1 MRKTLFGAVAATIL
15 VFAVALAVALIGV
28 AGGVPAAAAGDPL
41 ASPSILL
48 SPSSSVSPSPSSS
61 PGPVVAPVTV
71 ALADVTVQTGKWATM
86 RYRIEDTS
94 SATATVSIVLRWANG
109 RKVTTFHPKGPQPTN
124 VDLAF
129 KGLMSFVPGS
139 YEYVVHA
146 TNEAGVAETTAGHR
160 KVTITSPPPPLY
172 PTAASIKKAIA
183 YLKTRNA
190 GAALAVVDTH
200 GVLHGVNLNK
210 QFTSASVVKAM
221 LLVQY
226 LRTHT
231 TVSSSM
237 RTTLTL
243 MITQSNNAAAFRVY
257 SIVGANGLRSLAHV
271 SGMTRFVPGGN
282 VLYSRITAADQA
294 RFFFKMDK
302 YIPAAQRTFARYLLS
317 HVVARQSWGIP
328 RVARPTWRVYFKGGW
343 FGAAT
348 DPFTL
353 VNQIARLER
362 TNMKWSMA
370 VLTDHNPHS
379 PYAFVTLQGVTSRL
393 LGK

>member
-1 MRKTLFGAVAATIL
+1 MRKALFGAVTATIL
-15 VFAVALAVALIGV
+15 IFAVALAVALVGV
-28 AGGVPAAAAGDPL
+28 AGGVPAAAASNPS
-41 ASPSILL
+41 ASPSASIA
-48 SPSSSVSPSPSSS
+48 PSPSPSPS
-61 PGPVVAPVTV
+61 PVVAPVTV

-86 RYRIEDTS
+86 RYRVVDAT

-146 TNEAGVAETTAGHR
+146 TNEAGIGETTAGHR
-160 KVTITSPPPPLY
+160 KVTITSPPAPSY

-183 YLKTRNA
+183 YLRSRNA

-200 GVLHGVNLNK
+200 GGLHGVNVNK

-226 LRTHT
+226 LRTHQ

-237 RTTLTL
+237 RATLTL
-243 MITQSNNAAAFRVY
+243 MITQSNNAAAFRVF

-271 SGMTRFVPGGN
+271 AGMTRFVPGGN
-282 VLYSRITAADQA
+282 VLYSRIAAADQA
-294 RFFFKMDK
+294 RFFFRMDT
-302 YIPAAQRTFARYLLS
+302 YIPAAQRAFARYLLS
-317 HVVARQSWGIP
+317 HVVPRQSWGIS
-328 RVARPTWRVYFKGGW
+328 RVARPGWRVYFKGGW

-362 TNMKWSMA
+362 TKVKWSLA

-379 PYAFVTLQGVTSRL
+379 PYAFVTLEGVTSRL
-393 LGK
+393 LGR